1 MNPGTMKIASGLM
14 ALLFFVYSITVWI
27 DKSVI
32 SGDTDSKSKNSNY
45 VVGIVYTLIALLLA
59 YYTFF

>member
-14 ALLFFVYSITVWI
+14 ALLFFTYSITVWI

-32 SGDTDSKSKNSNY
+32 SGDTESKTKNSNY